1 MARVLAVPAM
11 RRRSG
16 EGATMTGK
24 CAACR
29 STFDL
34 ADLLLVVDRE
44 SGATIYV
51 CRPRSEARCFRS
63 AVGPAYLE
71 TITLAVPEPPLLPH
85 VEHLAPV
92 PQRPTAQDTR
102 RPAP

>member
-1 MARVLAVPAM
+1 
-11 RRRSG
+11 
-16 EGATMTGK
+16 MTGK

-51 CRPRSEARCFRS
+51 CRPQSEGRCFRS

-71 TITLAVPEPPLLPH
+71 TIALAVPEPPPLPR
-85 VEHLAPV
+85 PV
-92 PQRPTAQDTR
+92 SERPPTPWGRAHDAKPTQSTAAALQS
-102 RPAP
+102 